1 MFVYNIF
8 EREEEKIIWEN
19 KGRKN
24 FLDEVTG
31 PSSMPVSG
39 GGVPYKT
46 RQITG
51 NQPVLKWIQFI
62 LYV

>member
-8 EREEEKIIWEN
+8 EREEEKIIWGN
-19 KGRKN
+19 KGRKK

-39 GGVPYKT
+39 GGVSPIKRSKFLVINPY
-46 RQITG
+46 
-51 NQPVLKWIQFI
+51 
-62 LYV
+62 

>member
-19 KGRKN
+19 KGGGKK

-39 GGVPYKT
+39 GGPHKT
-46 RQITG
+46 R
-51 NQPVLKWIQFI
+51 
-62 LYV
+62 